1 MPTPLFT
8 IVIPYF
14 NRAQFLPATLESLR
28 QLTYRPLRVLLVD
41 NHSTDTSAALCREF
55 AEQHSA
61 PDFSIR
67 LLEQPKPG
75 AAAARNTGLAQVETP
90 YVYFFDSDDL
100 LSPTFFDDVAAL
112 LSQQTTSKQVDM
124 LTLTTRMTFP
134 DGRSVLRRPRPSTSA
149 VEQVLTGMLSTQS
162 VVWRTAFL
170 RKIGGWNESVMVWND
185 WELGLRALLA
195 NPTMRILPHEGY
207 HQIQQHAQSITGE
220 TFSSRLPQLLHSFS
234 QAEQAAHNHPTI
246 LQALDGRRLILAGH
260 IHHEGNAQEAA
271 QLRAQ
276 VLSRRTTWR
285 WHLFATYCFRIR
297 KAAWQIYTLLFA
309 AAKM

>member
-1 MPTPLFT
+1 MPTPQFT

-28 QLTYRPLRVLLVD
+28 QLAYRPLRVLLVD

-55 AEQHSA
+55 AEQHNA

-75 AAAARNTGLAQVETP
+75 AAAARNAGLAQVETP

-100 LSPTFFDDVAAL
+100 LSSTFFNDVAAL
-112 LSQQTTSKQVDM
+112 LSKQTTSQQVDM

-170 RKIGGWNESVMVWND
+170 RNIGGWNESVMVWND

-195 NPTMRILPHEGY
+195 NPRMLTLPQEGY
-207 HQIQQHAQSITGE
+207 HEILQHAQSITGE

-234 QAEQAAHNHPTI
+234 QAEQAAHNHPSI

-260 IHHEGNAQEAA
+260 IHHEGNPQEAA

-285 WHLFATYCFRIR
+285 WQLFALYCFRIR

>member
-1 MPTPLFT
+1 MPSPLFT

-14 NRAQFLPATLESLR
+14 NRARFLPATLESLR
-28 QLTYRPLRVLLVD
+28 QLTYRPLQVFLVD
-41 NHSTDTSAALCREF
+41 NHSTDTSPALCQSF

-67 LLEQPKPG
+67 LLEKPKPG
-75 AAAARNTGLAQVETP
+75 AAAARNAGLAQVETP

-100 LSPTFFDDVAAL
+100 LSPTFFDDVAAT
-112 LSQQTTSKQVDM
+112 LSAQPNGEQVD
-124 LTLTTRMTFP
+124 LVALTTRMTFP
-134 DGRSVLRRPRPSTSA
+134 SGQSVVRRPRPSVSA
-149 VEQVLTGMLSTQS
+149 VRQVLTGMLSTQS
-162 VVWRTAFL
+162 VVWRTDFL
-170 RKIGGWNESVMVWND
+170 RNIGGWNESVMVWND

-195 NPTMRILPHEGY
+195 NPTMRILPQEGY

-260 IHHEGNAQEAA
+260 IHHEGNSQEAA

-285 WHLFATYCFRIR
+285 WHLFAFYCFRIR

-309 AAKM
+309 AAKK

>member
-1 MPTPLFT
+1 MPSPLFT

-14 NRAQFLPATLESLR
+14 NRARFLPATLESLR
-28 QLTYRPLRVLLVD
+28 QLTYRPLQVFLVD
-41 NHSTDTSAALCREF
+41 NHSTDTSSALCQSF

-75 AAAARNTGLAQVETP
+75 AAAARNAGLAQVETP

-112 LSQQTTSKQVDM
+112 LSQQTTSIQIDM

-134 DGRSVLRRPRPSTSA
+134 NGQSIVRRPRPSSSA
-149 VEQVLTGMLSTQS
+149 ARQVLTGMLSTQS
-162 VVWRTAFL
+162 VVWRTDFL
-170 RKIGGWNESVMVWND
+170 RKIGGWDESILVWND

-207 HQIQQHAQSITGE
+207 HQILQHAQSITGE
-220 TFSSRLPQLLHSFS
+220 TFSSRLPQILNSIS
-234 QAEQAAHNHPTI
+234 QAERAAQGHPI
-246 LQALDGRRLILAGH
+246 VLKALDGRRLILAGH
-260 IHHEGNAQEAA
+260 IHHEGNPQEAA

-285 WHLFATYCFRIR
+285 WHLFALYCFCIR
-297 KAAWQIYTLLFA
+297 KAAWQIYPLLFP
-309 AAKM
+309 

>member
-1 MPTPLFT
+1 MPSPLFT

-14 NRAQFLPATLESLR
+14 NRAQFLPATLNSLR
-28 QLTYRPLRVLLVD
+28 QLTYRPLQVFLVD
-41 NHSTDTSAALCREF
+41 NHSTDTSPALCRQF

-61 PDFSIR
+61 PDFDIH
-67 LLEQPKPG
+67 LLEEKKPG
-75 AAAARNTGLAQVETP
+75 AAAARNAGLAQVETP

-134 DGRSVLRRPRPSTSA
+134 SGQSVVRRPRPSASA
-149 VEQVLTGMLSTQS
+149 VHQVLTGMLSTQS
-162 VVWRTAFL
+162 VVWRTDFL
-170 RKIGGWNESVMVWND
+170 RQIGGWDESIMVWND
-185 WELGLRALLA
+185 WELGLRALLPG
-195 NPTMRILPHEGY
+195 PTMRILPHEGY
-207 HQIQQHAQSITGE
+207 HQILQHAQSITGE
-220 TFSSRLPQLLHSFS
+220 TFSSRLPQILHSIS
-234 QAEQAAHNHPTI
+234 RAERAAQGHPTM

-276 VLSRRTTWR
+276 VLSRRTSWR
-285 WHLFATYCFRIR
+285 WRLFSTYCFRIR
-297 KAAWQIYTLLFA
+297 KAAWQVYTLLFA
-309 AAKM
+309 AAK

>member
-1 MPTPLFT
+1 MPNPLFT

-14 NRAQFLPATLESLR
+14 NRARFLPATLESLR
-28 QLTYRPLRVLLVD
+28 QLTYRPLRVFLVD
-41 NHSTDTSAALCREF
+41 NHSTDTSPALCQSF

-75 AAAARNTGLAQVETP
+75 AAAARNAGLAQVETP

-100 LSPTFFDDVAAL
+100 LSPTFFDDVAAT
-112 LSQQTTSKQVDM
+112 LSAQPNGEQVD
-124 LTLTTRMTFP
+124 LVALTTRMTFP
-134 DGRSVLRRPRPSTSA
+134 SGQSVVRRPRPSASA
-149 VEQVLTGMLSTQS
+149 VQQVLTGMLSTQS
-162 VVWRTAFL
+162 VVWRTDFL
-170 RKIGGWNESVMVWND
+170 REIGGWDESIMVWND
-185 WELGLRALLA
+185 WELGLRALLSG
-195 NPTMRILPHEGY
+195 PTMRILPQEGY

-220 TFSSRLPQLLHSFS
+220 TFSSRLPQILHSIS
-234 QAEQAAHNHPTI
+234 QAERAAQGHPTV

-276 VLSRRTTWR
+276 VLSRRTSWR
-285 WHLFATYCFRIR
+285 WRLFAFYCFRIR
-297 KAAWQIYTLLFA
+297 KAAWQVYTLLFA
-309 AAKM
+309 AAK